1 MFCAFVSD
9 DYDDVG
15 GDEFEPLSPDQ
26 SPMEQMFG
34 MSDQE
39 IPVKYESLFLFLQGK
54 TGPEV
59 IKLFPFSIQ
68 LSMKF

>member
-1 MFCAFVSD
+1 MALLFIAGKRRISMFCIFVSD

-39 IPVKYESLFLFLQGK
+39 IPVKDESLCLF
-54 TGPEV
+54 
-59 IKLFPFSIQ
+59 
-68 LSMKF
+68 